1 MITVHNPTNLPLVKI
16 SEAIPVQ
23 GDLKV
28 LTQENYD
35 KLKQSILSDGF
46 YLPIFV
52 WKHDGDI
59 YLLDGH
65 SRQKVME
72 KEGWDVEVPYVAV
85 EAEDYDEARRKI
97 LYISS
102 QYGVITED
110 GFNDFVVGLEHL
122 DISNIH
128 FDALDYTLATD
139 AFVDVN
145 EEEDQALASMV
156 DEKEKTYSLT
166 IKAAD
171 EETILEI
178 NDSIRDVLDQYSGIS
193 VRVK

>member
-1 MITVHNPTNLPLVKI
+1 MIQVHNPTNLPLIKI
-16 SEAIPVQ
+16 GDALPVQ

-28 LTQENYD
+28 LSQENYD
-35 KLKQSILSDGF
+35 KLKKSIEDDGF

-52 WKHDGDI
+52 WQHDGDF

-128 FDALDYTLATD
+128 FDALDYTLAAD
-139 AFVDVN
+139 SMIDIN
-145 EEEDQALASMV
+145 DIEDEELSSMV
-156 DEKEKTYSLT
+156 DEKEKSYSLT
-166 IKAAD
+166 VRSVD

-178 NDSIRDVLDQYSGIS
+178 NEALRPILAEYTGIT

>member
-1 MITVHNPTNLPLVKI
+1 MIQVHNPTKLPLIKI
-16 SEAIPVQ
+16 SDALPVQ

-35 KLKQSILSDGF
+35 KLKKSIEDDGF

-52 WKHDGDI
+52 WEYEGDF

-65 SRQKVME
+65 SRQKVML
-72 KEGWDVEVPYVAV
+72 KEGWDVEVPYVAI
-85 EAEDYDEARRKI
+85 EAADYEEARRKI

-110 GFNDFVVGLEHL
+110 GFNDFIVGLEHL

-128 FDALDYTLATD
+128 FDALDYTLATES
-139 AFVDVN
+139 FVDVTEQED
-145 EEEDQALASMV
+145 EELASMV
-156 DEKEKTYSLT
+156 EDQPRLHSLT
-166 IKAAD
+166 IKSQD

-178 NDSIRDVLDQYSGIS
+178 NDAIRDIVNGYSGVT

>member
-1 MITVHNPTNLPLVKI
+1 MIQVHNPTNLPVVKI
-16 SEAIPVQ
+16 GDAIPVQ

-28 LTQENYD
+28 LTKENYD
-35 KLKQSILSDGF
+35 KLKKSIEDDGF

-52 WKHDGDI
+52 WEKDGDF

-65 SRQKVME
+65 SRQKVMV

-128 FDALDYTLATD
+128 FDALDYTLATE

-145 EEEDQALASMV
+145 EEEDEQLASMV
-156 DEKEKTYSLT
+156 DEQPKMHSLT
-166 IKAAD
+166 IKSQN

-178 NDSIRDVLDQYSGIS
+178 NDAIREILDGYTGIT

>member
-1 MITVHNPTNLPLVKI
+1 MIKVHNPTNLPLVKI

-23 GDLKV
+23 GELKV

-35 KLKQSILSDGF
+35 KLKQSIIDDGF

-52 WKHDGDI
+52 WQHDGDT

-97 LYISS
+97 LFISS

-128 FDALDYTLATD
+128 FDALDYTLANE

-145 EEEDQALASMV
+145 EEEDEALSSMV

>member
-16 SEAIPVQ
+16 GDAIPVQ
-23 GDLKV
+23 GELKV

-52 WKHDGDI
+52 WKHDGEI

>member
-1 MITVHNPTNLPLVKI
+1 MIQVHNPTNLPLVKI

-23 GDLKV
+23 GELKV
-28 LTQENYD
+28 LTKENYD
-35 KLKQSILSDGF
+35 KLKQSIIDDGF

-97 LYISS
+97 LFISS

-128 FDALDYTLATD
+128 FDALDYTLAND

-145 EEEDQALASMV
+145 EEEDEALSSMV
-156 DEKEKTYSLT
+156 EDQPKLYSLT
-166 IKAAD
+166 IKSQD

-178 NDSIRDVLDQYSGIS
+178 NDAIRDIVNGYSGVTI
-193 VRVK
+193 RVK

>member
-1 MITVHNPTNLPLVKI
+1 MIQVHNPTNLPLVKI

-23 GDLKV
+23 GELKV
-28 LTQENYD
+28 LTKENYD
-35 KLKQSILSDGF
+35 KLKQSIIDDGF

-97 LYISS
+97 LFISS

-128 FDALDYTLATD
+128 FDALDYTLANE

-145 EEEDQALASMV
+145 EEEDEALSSMV
-156 DEKEKTYSLT
+156 EDQPKLYSLT
-166 IKAAD
+166 IKSPD

-178 NDSIRDVLDQYSGIS
+178 NDAIRDIVNGYTGVT